1 MEWKDFMDEL
11 ERLTASEDALSV
23 SKEVSVLK
31 VRFDDFV
38 LEEER
43 KEQIAHLNAT
53 ESGEAIVLTDF
64 KSLKEPFINRYNLF
78 RTERKRQ
85 EDLKKLQE
93 SENARRKYALI
104 KRLQDVILNEEHIAH
119 ALNAYK
125 EIQEEWKS
133 IGAVE
138 RTKRD
143 EIQKEYSKLLEQFFY
158 NLKIYRELKEHDIKR
173 NTQLKQGV
181 IQQLKDLEHVVSI
194 KDVESRLRQL
204 QNEWEDIG
212 PVQQEEWEQL
222 KTVYWETVRAVYTRI
237 NHHYEEKR
245 SEQHENL
252 LKKQQIIDDLTA
264 FLTTLGQL
272 NSAKSW
278 DQATKQV
285 LAWQANWKLIGVGP
299 RKESDQL
306 WKAFRALCDQF
317 FDAKKQFY
325 GQIQAVFDQV
335 VNQKMKLID
344 EAEAIKTS
352 TDWKATSEK
361 FIQLQKKWKT
371 LGHAGQKHEQR
382 LWSTF
387 RASCDYFFNAKQA
400 AHSEIESQLVE
411 NLKLKQAFIEQ
422 INQSSLPE
430 SKEESIKMLQALASQ
445 FNAIGQVPSGEKDQ
459 LHRQFKSALDKH
471 YAAIKLEGD
480 EKELI
485 LFEAKLATMAS
496 SPDALKM
503 YQREK
508 SDLRHQIE
516 KLNQDIIQYENNLGF
531 FAKSKGADA
540 LRKDVDHKIEQA
552 NQRIVLLK
560 RKLKLIPNE

>member
-23 SKEVSVLK
+23 SKEVSALK

-53 ESGEAIVLTDF
+53 ETGEAIVLTDF

-264 FLTTLGQL
+264 FLTTLGHL

-285 LAWQANWKLIGVGP
+285 LAWQANWKLIGVGT

-317 FDAKKQFY
+317 FDTKKQFY

-335 VNQKMKLID
+335 VNQKMKLIE

-352 TDWKATSEK
+352 TDWKTTSEK

-422 INQSSLPE
+422 INQTSLPE

-516 KLNQDIIQYENNLGF
+516 KLNHDIIQYENNLGF

>member
-23 SKEVSVLK
+23 SKEVSALK

-53 ESGEAIVLTDF
+53 ETGEAIVLTDF

-78 RTERKRQ
+78 LTERKRQ

-181 IQQLKDLEHVVSI
+181 IQQLKDIEHVVSI

-264 FLTTLGQL
+264 FLTTLGHL

-285 LAWQANWKLIGVGP
+285 LAWQANWKLIGVGT

-317 FDAKKQFY
+317 FDTKKQFY

-335 VNQKMKLID
+335 VNQKMKLIE

-352 TDWKATSEK
+352 TDWKTTSEK

-422 INQSSLPE
+422 INQTSLPE

-496 SPDALKM
+496 SPDAFKM

>member
-1 MEWKDFMDEL
+1 MEWKDFIDEL
-11 ERLTASEDALSV
+11 ERLTSSDDALSV
-23 SKEVSVLK
+23 VKEVSALK

-43 KEQIAHLNAT
+43 KEQIAQLNAAET
-53 ESGEAIVLTDF
+53 GEVLVLTDF
-64 KSLKEPFINRYNLF
+64 KSLKEPFFNRYNQY

-85 EDLKKLQE
+85 EELKQLQE
-93 SENARRKYALI
+93 AENARRKYALI
-104 KRLQDVILNEEHIAH
+104 KRLQDVILNEEHISH

-181 IQQLKDLEHVVSI
+181 IQQLKDLENLVSI
-194 KDVESRLRQL
+194 KDVESKLRQL

-212 PVQQEEWEQL
+212 PVQQDEWEQL
-222 KTVYWETVRAVYTRI
+222 KTAYWEIVRGVYSRI

-252 LKKQQIIDDLTA
+252 LKKQGVIDELTVYLTSLKDLN
-264 FLTTLGQL
+264 TTK
-272 NSAKSW
+272 AW
-278 DQATKQV
+278 EQATKKV
-285 LAWQANWKLIGVGP
+285 LEWQANWKLTGIGP

-306 WKAFRALCDQF
+306 WKVFRGLCDQF
-317 FDAKKQFY
+317 FDIKKQFY
-325 GQIQAVFDQV
+325 GQIQVVFDQV
-335 VNQKMKLID
+335 VAQKMKLIE
-344 EAEAIKTS
+344 EAESIKGN
-352 TDWKATSEK
+352 TDWKSTSEK

-371 LGHAGQKHEQR
+371 IGHAGQKHEQR

-387 RASCDYFFNAKQA
+387 RAACDYFFNAKQA
-400 AHSEIESQLVE
+400 AHHELESQFVA
-411 NLKLKQAFIEQ
+411 NLKAKQDFIEQ
-422 INQSSLPE
+422 INQTTLPA
-430 SKEESIKMLQALASQ
+430 SKEEAIQLLQALANQ
-445 FNAIGQVPSGEKDQ
+445 FNAMGQVPSAEKDQ
-459 LHRQFKSALDKH
+459 LHRQFKTALDKH

-485 LFEAKLATMAS
+485 LFEAKLATLAS
-496 SPDALKM
+496 SPDSAKV

-508 SDLRHQIE
+508 SDLRHQID

-540 LRKDVDHKIEQA
+540 LRKEVDHKIQQA
-552 NQRIVLLK
+552 NQRIALLK

>member
-23 SKEVSVLK
+23 SKEVSALK

-53 ESGEAIVLTDF
+53 ETGEAIVLTDF

-78 RTERKRQ
+78 LTERKRQ

-264 FLTTLGQL
+264 FLTTLGHL

-278 DQATKQV
+278 DQATKKV
-285 LAWQANWKLIGVGP
+285 LAWQANWKLIGVGT

-317 FDAKKQFY
+317 FDTKKQFY

-335 VNQKMKLID
+335 VNQKMKLIE

-352 TDWKATSEK
+352 TDWKTTSEK

-422 INQSSLPE
+422 INQTSLPE

-496 SPDALKM
+496 SPDAFKM

>member
-23 SKEVSVLK
+23 SKEVSALK

-53 ESGEAIVLTDF
+53 ETGEAIVLTDF

-181 IQQLKDLEHVVSI
+181 IQQLKDIEHVVSI

-264 FLTTLGQL
+264 FLTTLGHL

-285 LAWQANWKLIGVGP
+285 LAWQANWKLIGVGT

-317 FDAKKQFY
+317 FDTKKQFY

-335 VNQKMKLID
+335 VNQKMKLIE

-352 TDWKATSEK
+352 TDWKTTSEK

-422 INQSSLPE
+422 INQTSLPE

-496 SPDALKM
+496 SPDAFKM